1 MMMIRRIT
9 LSFLNFPQ
17 TLASYPSQELAYTL
31 HINSLT
37 KGGSSLTKSFFLFL
51 EVHQFGK

>member
-1 MMMIRRIT
+1 MMIIRRIT